1 METLVQLIFIIAL
14 VKYCLTAAQSGNLC
28 QLAGYAVVAALVAL
42 ALYTV
47 VIEQPTTIITEL
59 LASRTA
65 VSNIALL
72 TTAEAIAG
80 IFVSVYLVDNYFKP
94 KTKQKKRATVL
105 KIVPGALVFAAIAYF
120 ELLFFK
126 IRVGGDFLTTAGL
139 YSTILFVV
147 ICTLGGTAKYALT
160 AESLRLEVKV
170 ILNMAILIGGLLVS
184 SSVADYNISHAQ
196 TTIEWE
202 ALVALI
208 AGSALLVALGLIL
221 HKMNRIKQQRQWNR

>member
-14 VKYCLTAAQSGNLC
+14 AKYILTAAQSGSLWR
-28 QLAGYAVVAALVAL
+28 LVGYAAVAAVVAL
-42 ALYTV
+42 ALYPV
-47 VIEQPTTIITEL
+47 VIEQPMTIIAEL
-59 LASRTA
+59 LTSRTA

-80 IFVSVYLVDNYFKP
+80 ILVSVYLLDNYFKP
-94 KTKQKKRATVL
+94 KAKRTKMAYML
-105 KIVPGALVFAAIAYF
+105 KILPGVLVFAAIAYF

-126 IRVGGDFLTTAGL
+126 IRVGGDFLVTAAL
-139 YSTILFVV
+139 YAALLFVV
-147 ICTLGGTAKYALT
+147 IFAIGTVAKYALT

-170 ILNMAILIGGLLVS
+170 ILNMTILIVGLLVS

-202 ALVALI
+202 ALISLIIGSVALI
-208 AGSALLVALGLIL
+208 ALGILLPNIKLI
-221 HKMNRIKQQRQWNR
+221 KKQR